1 MADPVPKRMTV
12 EEFIPWAMARPET
25 EHYELVAGEIV
36 AMSPERSV
44 HARTKGR
51 IFRRLSEAIEKA
63 GLDCEAFI
71 DGMAVQVDA
80 ETLYEPDALVRCGDR
95 LPDDALVVTDPLI
108 VVEVLSPSTAYRD
121 VGDKLIDYFRIPSVR
136 HYLIANVKTRVVV
149 HHERDGGDAIATR
162 IIHDGRLRLDPPGI
176 ELTDIFEP
184 LP

>member
-1 MADPVPKRMTV
+1 M

-36 AMSPERSV
+36 AMAPERSV

-51 IFRRLSEAIEKA
+51 IFRRLSDAMEKA
-63 GLDCEAFI
+63 GLGCEAFI
-71 DGMAVQVDA
+71 DGMAVQVDKD
-80 ETLYEPDALVRCGDR
+80 TLYEPDALVRCGDR
-95 LPDDALVVTDPLI
+95 LADDALVVVDPLI

-121 VGDKLIDYFRIPSVR
+121 VSDKLVDYFRIPSVR

-149 HHERDGGDAIATR
+149 HHERDPTGVISTR

-176 ELTDIFEP
+176 DLTDIFEP
-184 LP
+184 EP